1 MFPWYQDSVSI
12 CFPSF
17 WRPLGHKSS
26 RLEYLSW
33 EELVPTED
41 LQKALLI
48 YPEHWQDLE
57 PWLVTM
63 DNTPVTI
70 VCKGTVSHLPRTLA
84 GPGAL
89 AGHHGQ
95 HSSHHRMQ
103 GNGES
108 STQNTGRTW
117 IPGWSPWTTLQS
129 PSYARERWVIYPEH
143 WQDLEPWLVTMDNTP
158 VTIVCK
164 GTVSHLPRT
173 LAGPGALAGHHG
185 QHSSHH
191 RMQGNGESSTQN
203 TGRTWSPGWS
213 PWTTLQSPSYARA
226 RWVIYPE
233 HWQDLE
239 PWLATL
245 DNTPHCLQGHG
256 ESSTQNTGR
265 TWIPG
270 WLPWTT
276 PHIVCKG
283 TVSHLPRTLA
293 GPGSLA
299 GHLGQHAT

>member
-17 WRPLGHKSS
+17 WRPPGHKSS

-117 IPGWSPWTTLQS
+117 SPGWSPWTTLQS

-173 LAGPGALAGHHG
+173 LAGPGSLAGYLG
-185 QHSSHH
+185 QH
-191 RMQGNGESSTQN
+191 
-203 TGRTWSPGWS
+203 P
-213 PWTTLQSPSYARA
+213 TLSAGA

-233 HWQDLE
+233 HWQDLD

-245 DNTPHCLQGHG
+245 DNTPHSLQGHG

-265 TWIPG
+265 TWNPG
-270 WLPWTT
+270 RLPWTT
-276 PHIVCKG
+276 RHIVCKG